1 MVDIKNYVN
10 SSKYTTWYCS
20 IVAKAATRLHV
31 KGNERH
37 HIVPKS
43 ICPEG
48 AKLQSNI
55 VSLTPR
61 EHFVCH
67 MLLPKMLINT
77 EHINKMGFALWRLTH
92 KRKQDAAIITGRQYE
107 CARRLYIT
115 SLKQLWETEKFRTT
129 QSEARAWFYN
139 DPVQKEANRQQAL
152 KEMQDPA
159 TRSKFVQAG
168 AQGGKKVRDTDP
180 KAWVA
185 NSMGSEEGK
194 AKAKQSC
201 QTEEFREYCKTRE
214 LSKSVEDRQ
223 KLAKQGQQ
231 ALVEKCGGEEA
242 YKKMLSDR
250 MKGRQRYINPDTG
263 KMRITYECPEGFILK
278 PTKGSLN
285 DI

>member
-1 MVDIKNYVN
+1 MVDIKDYVN
-10 SSKYTTWYCS
+10 SSKYTTWYCA

-67 MLLPKMLINT
+67 TLLPKMLIST

-92 KRKQDAAIITGRQYE
+92 KRKQDGAILTGRQYE

-115 SLKQLWETEKFRTT
+115 SLKQLWETEKFRAA

-139 DPVQKEANRQQAL
+139 DPAQKETNRQKAL
-152 KEMQDPA
+152 QEMKNPE
-159 TRSKFVQAG
+159 TRKKFVQAG
-168 AQGGKKVRDTDP
+168 LQACKAVRDADP
-180 KAWVA
+180 KAWVTS
-185 NSMGSEEGK
+185 SMGSEEGR
-194 AKAKQSC
+194 ARSKQSC
-201 QTEEFREYCKTRE
+201 QTEEFRECCKTRE

-250 MKGRQRYINPDTG
+250 IKGRKKYVNAEGIVRVLREPLEGFVLLAQ
-263 KMRITYECPEGFILK
+263 KRIT
-278 PTKGSLN
+278 N
-285 DI
+285 DL